1 MSGKRAKALRKE
13 VYGDNFSPRERGY
26 QWIKDEARSAEG
38 FIKRVSYQCVNTG
51 RRAIYQQMKK
61 RRNNGS
67 I

>member
-13 VYGDNFSPRERGY
+13 VYGDNFSPREREY
-26 QWIKDEARSAEG
+26 QWIKHEVRSPAG
-38 FIKRVSYQCVNTG
+38 FIKRISYQLVNTG